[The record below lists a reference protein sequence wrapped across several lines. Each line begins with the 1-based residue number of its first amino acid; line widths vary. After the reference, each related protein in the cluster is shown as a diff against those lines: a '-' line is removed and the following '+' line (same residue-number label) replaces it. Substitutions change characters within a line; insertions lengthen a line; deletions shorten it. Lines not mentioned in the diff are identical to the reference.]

1 MLLCQESGLTTY
13 SAEEIMALCEE
24 AEDATDSPDI
34 GPPPVSRY
42 VDVEPVDIPSPSRR
56 TGQEEALTQKPEPPQ
71 SHSKQNLET
80 QKRHQRESPLVR
92 EAPITAPL
100 AEARSDK
107 ENVPLAHP
115 PAARAG
121 KRKFPDELVP
131 TKTKDAL
138 ASKGAVN
145 GLSQERTAVCESQKP
160 RNIKELSTG
169 RRERSAG
176 LAQAGANRKPLSV
189 KSSNEDLLSPK
200 KATKT
205 SVPDEMSASKA
216 RALKEALS
224 RERLSHAKPV
234 HQIPVPEPIPSPVVA
249 ILSDNEAPPA
259 DPVLIAPDTP
269 DRAAPRDVA
278 RDTPPPADI
287 SSSGE
292 ISRPSRR
299 ARAAISYAEP
309 NLRDK
314 MRRPTKELLDA
325 VAGEGKFIHRPS
337 KADEILGISTP
348 TMEET
353 PSSRTAD
360 TTRPETT
367 GRESPRRTSLISPAA
382 ETARSPDVIPITIS
396 TERRKRPSSASRESL
411 AALERSETSKS
422 ISEDKMRTSTGIAD
436 TVTKTEHRSDV
447 YDFSSSSPMA
457 EPRERPEDAE
467 FKPPASSSRNSKKS
481 STSVNRH
488 NSIETLQASSKQRA
502 SGSRKRASMIATER
516 ASMVEPQAGE
526 DSYQSEKDGRAM
538 DALDA
543 DKISRR
549 RSMML

>member
-1 MLLCQESGLTTY
+1 
-13 SAEEIMALCEE
+13 MALCEE

-42 VDVEPVDIPSPSRR
+42 VDVEPVEIPSPSRR

-71 SHSKQNLET
+71 THSKQKLET
-80 QKRHQRESPLVR
+80 QKRQQKESPLTR
-92 EAPITAPL
+92 DAPITAPL
-100 AEARSDK
+100 AEARLDK
-107 ENVPLAHP
+107 ENVPLAP
-115 PAARAG
+115 PSAARAG

-131 TKTKDAL
+131 TKPKDVL
-138 ASKGAVN
+138 ASKGAAA
-145 GLSQERTAVCESQKP
+145 GLSQERTAACETQKP
-160 RNIKELSTG
+160 RNIKEFSAS
-169 RRERSAG
+169 RRERSVG
-176 LAQAGANRKPLSV
+176 LTQAGPNRKPLSV

-200 KATKT
+200 KAAKAP
-205 SVPDEMSASKA
+205 VPDEISASKA

-224 RERLSHAKPV
+224 RERLSHAKSV
-234 HQIPVPEPIPSPVVA
+234 HQVPIPEPAPPPVVT
-249 ILSDNEAPPA
+249 ILSDNEATSA

-337 KADEILGISTP
+337 KVDDILGISTP

-353 PSSRTAD
+353 PSSRRTD

-367 GRESPRRTSLISPAA
+367 GKESPRRMSLVSPSA
-382 ETARSPDVIPITIS
+382 ETARSPDVLPITIS

-411 AALERSETSKS
+411 AAPERPEASKS
-422 ISEDKMRTSTGIAD
+422 ISGDRISTSTGMAD
-436 TVTKTEHRSDV
+436 TAAKTENRSDV
-447 YDFSSSSPMA
+447 YDFSSSSPVA

-467 FKPPASSSRNSKKS
+467 FKLPGASSRNSKKS
-481 STSVNRH
+481 STSLNRH
-488 NSIETLQASSKQRA
+488 TSVETLQASSKQRA

-516 ASMVEPQAGE
+516 VSMVEPQAGE
-526 DSYQSEKDGRAM
+526 DSYQGEKDGRAM

>member
-1 MLLCQESGLTTY
+1 
-13 SAEEIMALCEE
+13 MALCEE

-42 VDVEPVDIPSPSRR
+42 VDVEPVETPSPSRR
-56 TGQEEALTQKPEPPQ
+56 IGQEEVLTQKPEPLQ
-71 SHSKQNLET
+71 THSKQKLET
-80 QKRHQRESPLVR
+80 QKRQPKENPLAR

-107 ENVPLAHP
+107 ENVPLAPP
-115 PAARAG
+115 PAARTG

-131 TKTKDAL
+131 TKTKDPL
-138 ASKGAVN
+138 ASKDATA
-145 GLSQERTAVCESQKP
+145 GLSQERTAAGETQKP
-160 RNIKELSTG
+160 RNIKELSAS

-176 LAQAGANRKPLSV
+176 LTQAGANRKPLSV
-189 KSSNEDLLSPK
+189 KSSNEDLSSPK
-200 KATKT
+200 KATKAP
-205 SVPDEMSASKA
+205 VPDEISASKA

-234 HQIPVPEPIPSPVVA
+234 HQVPIPEPSPPPVVT
-249 ILSDNEAPPA
+249 ILSDNEAPSA
-259 DPVLIAPDTP
+259 DPILIAPDTP

-337 KADEILGISTP
+337 KADDVLGLSNP
-348 TMEET
+348 TLEET
-353 PSSRTAD
+353 PLSRAAD
-360 TTRPETT
+360 TTRLETT
-367 GRESPRRTSLISPAA
+367 GKESPRRTSPVSPAA
-382 ETARSPDVIPITIS
+382 KTVRSPDVLPVTIS

-411 AALERSETSKS
+411 TAPEGPETSKS
-422 ISEDKMRTSTGIAD
+422 ISGDKIRTSTDMAD
-436 TVTKTEHRSDV
+436 TAIKTQRRSDV
-447 YDFSSSSPMA
+447 YDFSSSSPMT

-467 FKPPASSSRNSKKS
+467 FKLPASSSRNSKKS
-481 STSVNRH
+481 TSLNRHTSV
-488 NSIETLQASSKQRA
+488 ETLQASSKQRA